1 MAILRPCGG
10 CVLCCKVMHVPSI
23 DKPEGQWCPH
33 CKRTGGP
40 TSGCSIYLDRPR
52 ECAEFNCLWRLG
64 FFRDKDRPD
73 KVKCVFSVNEPK
85 EGKEQ
90 MMVCYESHPGA
101 SRGKQAR
108 QVIEACLKKGV
119 AVYVMSPDGKRSMS
133 LPPGRAV
140 SDFADLPKE
149 LCDGGD

>member
-1 MAILRPCGG
+1 MAVLRPCGG
-10 CVLCCKVMHVPSI
+10 CTLCCKVLQVPSI
-23 DKPEGQWCPH
+23 EKTEGAWCPH
-33 CKRTGGP
+33 CDKGRGCTVYEKRP
-40 TSGCSIYLDRPR
+40 Q
-52 ECAEFNCLWRLG
+52 ECRDFSCLWRLG

-133 LPPGRAV
+133 LPAGRSV
-140 SDFADLPKE
+140 SDFADIPEE
-149 LCDGGD
+149 LCDGSD